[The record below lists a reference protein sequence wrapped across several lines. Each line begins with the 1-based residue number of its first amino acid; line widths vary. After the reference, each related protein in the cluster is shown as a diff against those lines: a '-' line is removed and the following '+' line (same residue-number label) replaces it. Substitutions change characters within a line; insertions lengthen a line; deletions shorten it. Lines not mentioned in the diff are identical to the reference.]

1 MSLKDDMLEEDI
13 EAEANGD
20 VTFVGDASG
29 EETREELLR
38 DDDRAPA
45 FRPTSGMRIFESCLQ
60 RGHRNSP
67 SSIFAANR
75 PSYGW
80 SPAAR

>member
-1 MSLKDDMLEEDI
+1 MSLMDDMLFVEDEEG
-13 EAEANGD
+13 NGD
-20 VTFVGDASG
+20 ATFVGDASG
-29 EETREELLR
+29 EEAREEAFR
-38 DDDRAPA
+38 DNDKAPV

-60 RGHRNSP
+60 RGQRNSP

>member
-1 MSLKDDMLEEDI
+1 MSLMDDTLLVEDEEG
-13 EAEANGD
+13 NGD
-20 VTFVGDASG
+20 ATFAGDASG
-29 EETREELLR
+29 EEAWEEIFR
-38 DDDRAPA
+38 DNGRALG

-60 RGHRNSP
+60 RGQRNSP